1 MTSSNNRHLAAQLRS
16 MHRGDMLV
24 LPNAWDALSARI
36 FQEAGCRAV
45 ATTSAGVSW
54 SLGYPDGER
63 VPWQEFAGA
72 TRRMARVVSVPLT
85 VDFEGGFSRTDTE
98 LAERVREI
106 IGAGASGINLE
117 DSSERQKHSLM
128 PTDVAAKRIAVARDS
143 AEREG
148 VPIVINGR
156 TDAYLQAAFGGHP
169 VSFPDVLQRCR
180 AYLGAG
186 ADCVYPIGLADVSV
200 IAQLVKEL
208 AAPVNI
214 MGRPGSP
221 TLQELRALGVAR
233 VSAAT
238 SFTLQVAGVL
248 LDSIV
253 KVKETGSFEHCASPF
268 SYPRMQALFDPAPG
282 GG

>member
-1 MTSSNNRHLAAQLRS
+1 MTSSNTRQLAEQLRS

-63 VPWQEFAGA
+63 VPWDEFVGA
-72 TRRMARVVSVPLT
+72 TRRIARAVSVPVT
-85 VDFEGGFSRTDTE
+85 VDFEGGFSQTDAQ

-106 IGAGASGINLE
+106 IGVGASGINLE
-117 DSSERQKHSLM
+117 DSSGASHSLR
-128 PTDVAAKRIAVARDS
+128 PLDVAAKRIAAARES
-143 AEREG
+143 GEREG

-156 TDAYLQAAFGGHP
+156 TDAYLQAAFGGQP

-180 AYLGAG
+180 AYVAAG
-186 ADCVYPIGLADVSV
+186 ADCVYPIGLADLSA

-208 AAPVNI
+208 GAPVNI

-221 TLQELRALGVAR
+221 SLQELRAAGVAR

-238 SFTLQVAGVL
+238 SFALQVAGVL

-268 SYPRMQALFDPAPG
+268 SYPRMQALFDRAH
-282 GG
+282 

>member
-1 MTSSNNRHLAAQLRS
+1 MTSSNSRHLAEQLRS

-24 LPNAWDALSARI
+24 LPNAWDALSARV
-36 FQEAGCRAV
+36 FQEAGCRAI

-54 SLGYPDGER
+54 SLGYPDGEQ
-63 VPWQEFAGA
+63 VPWQEFVGA
-72 TRRMARVVSVPLT
+72 TRRIARAVSVPVT
-85 VDFEGGFSRTDTE
+85 VDFEGGFSRTDAE
-98 LAERVREI
+98 LSDRVREI
-106 IGAGASGINLE
+106 IAAGASGINLE
-117 DSSERQKHSLM
+117 DSSERQKHSPM
-128 PTDVAAKRIAVARDS
+128 PVDVAAKRIAVARES
-143 AEREG
+143 AQREG

-156 TDAYLQAAFGGHP
+156 TDSYLHAAFGGQP

-180 AYLGAG
+180 AYVSAG
-186 ADCVYPIGLADVSV
+186 ADCVYPIGLADLAA

-208 AAPVNI
+208 GAPVNI

-221 TLQELRALGVAR
+221 TLQEFRAAGVAR

-238 SFTLQVAGVL
+238 SFALQVAGVL

-268 SYPRMQALFDPAPG
+268 SYPRMQALFDAAH
-282 GG
+282 

>member
-1 MTSSNNRHLAAQLRS
+1 

-63 VPWQEFAGA
+63 VPWDEFVAA
-72 TRRMARVVSVPLT
+72 TRRITRAVSVPVT
-85 VDFEGGFSRTDTE
+85 VDFEGGFSQTDAE
-98 LAERVREI
+98 LGERVREI
-106 IGAGASGINLE
+106 IGVGASGINLE
-117 DSSERQKHSLM
+117 DSRGAAHSVMSL
-128 PTDVAAKRIAVARDS
+128 DIAAKRVAAARESAV
-143 AEREG
+143 REG

-156 TDAYLQAAFGGHP
+156 TDAYLQAAFGGQP

-180 AYLGAG
+180 SYLAAG
-186 ADCVYPIGLADVSV
+186 ADCVYPIGLADVSA

-208 AAPVNI
+208 DAPVNI

-221 TLQELRALGVAR
+221 TLPELRAAGVAR

-238 SFTLQVAGVL
+238 SFALQVAGVL

-268 SYPRMQALFDPAPG
+268 SYPRMQALFGAAH
-282 GG
+282 